1 MMVRARVKA
10 SWVSIGVTGASRSAR
25 ARRSA
30 GFSATS
36 LIFLEESSGPS
47 GEHAAGGLPRSG
59 RWRTLSQ
66 VPRVVIARYPRKD
79 APAPVSPAPGLDRT
93 GPARIGLVAGPIV
106 CVALLLVPR
115 PAGLSPAG
123 WHTAAVALLMAI
135 WWITEAVPIPV
146 TALLPLALFPVLG
159 VLDMARA
166 AAPYADE
173 LIFLFMGGF
182 FIAAAM
188 ERSGLHRRVAL
199 AIVASVGTSPSRL
212 VLGFMIATAFLS
224 MWISNTATAAM
235 MLPIALAVSEMLR
248 PKDQVGAFHFG
259 IAMMLG
265 IAYAASIGGV
275 ATLIGT
281 PPNAVMAGAAREL
294 AGVRIGFGQWMLVGG
309 PVAAI
314 MLPLGWLVLT
324 RVLHPPGLL
333 VGDAAFLIERERA
346 GLGRMTRAER
356 LVGTVFVLT
365 ALAWILRSPKTI
377 GSLHLPGLTTL
388 APGLRDSTIAML
400 AAVALFAVPLDLRRG
415 EFALDWRTG
424 SRISWGVLLLFGGG
438 LSLARAMDQSGLAAW
453 IGSFVSTL
461 QSAPAWAVILVVVTL
476 IVFLTEITSNAATAT
491 MAMPIMAGAAVALG
505 EPPVVLMASAG
516 LAASMAFMLPVATP
530 PNAIVFS
537 SGYLTIPQMA
547 RAGFL
552 MNLLAIALIATVGTL
567 LVPLVLGP

>member
-1 MMVRARVKA
+1 MPP
-10 SWVSIGVTGASRSAR
+10 
-25 ARRSA
+25 
-30 GFSATS
+30 
-36 LIFLEESSGPS
+36 PS
-47 GEHAAGGLPRSG
+47 
-59 RWRTLSQ
+59 
-66 VPRVVIARYPRKD
+66 
-79 APAPVSPAPGLDRT
+79 
-93 GPARIGLVAGPIV
+93 
-106 CVALLLVPR
+106 
-115 PAGLSPAG
+115 GLSPAG
-123 WHTAAVALLMAI
+123 WRTAAVALLMAT

-146 TALLPLALFPVLG
+146 TAMLPLALFPLLG
-159 VLDMARA
+159 ILDMSQA

-188 ERSGLHRRVAL
+188 ERSGLHRRLAL
-199 AIVASVGTSPSRL
+199 GIVAAVGTSPSRL
-212 VLGFMIATAFLS
+212 VLGFMLATGFLS

-248 PKDQVGAFHFG
+248 PKDQEGPFHFG
-259 IAMMLG
+259 VAMMLG

-314 MLPLGWLVLT
+314 MLPLGWIVLT
-324 RVLHPPGLL
+324 RILHPPGRLA
-333 VGDAAFLIERERA
+333 GDAADLIERERA
-346 GLGRMTRAER
+346 GLGPMSRSER
-356 LVGTVFVLT
+356 VVGTVFVLT

-377 GSLHLPGLTTL
+377 GALHLPGLTTL

-400 AAVALFAVPLDLRRG
+400 AAVALFCVPIDARRR

-461 QSAPAWAVILVVVTL
+461 QSAPVWAVILVVVAL

-505 EPPVVLMASAG
+505 EPPVVLMASAA

-547 RAGFL
+547 KAGLL
-552 MNLLAIALIATVGTL
+552 MNLLAIALITLIGTL
-567 LVPLVLGP
+567 LVPAVLGS